1 MGNTISAAQYA
12 THRGVSKPAVL
23 QAIREGRLKQSVT
36 REEGQKAYKIDPELA
51 DKEWAATTSLDR
63 GEHNNRMML
72 RDAGAEGD
80 AASFAASRAKREAY
94 EAELARLKF
103 EQQAGTLVDA
113 ESVKKE
119 AFKTSRTIRDAMLN
133 IPDRVASELSGLDD
147 AFAIHRRLTEEIRK
161 VLESALGVDDADA

>member
-1 MGNTISAAQYA
+1 MGNLISAAKYA

-23 QAIREGRLKQSVT
+23 QAIRDGRLTKSVT
-36 REEGQKAYKIDPELA
+36 RDGKAYQIDVALA
-51 DKEWAATTSLDR
+51 DQEWAATTSIDR

-94 EAELARLKF
+94 EAELARLKY

-113 ESVKKE
+113 EQVKKE
-119 AFKTSRTIRDAMLN
+119 AFKVARTIRDGMLN
-133 IPDRVASELSGLDD
+133 IPDRLAAELVGQDD
-147 AFAIHRRLTEEIRK
+147 SFIIHRKLTDEIRK
-161 VLESALGVDDADA
+161 ALESALGQDDAA